1 MAQYMQ
7 VNMCSKP
14 HKDKNHRI
22 ISTAEVK
29 AFDEICINDKTIKC
43 IELEAMYLKTIKFI
57 YLKPRVNVIL
67 SAEKI
72 EMISH

>member
-1 MAQYMQ
+1 M
-7 VNMCSKP
+7 NE

-43 IELEAMYLKTIKFI
+43 IEL
-57 YLKPRVNVIL
+57 
-67 SAEKI
+67 
-72 EMISH
+72 

>member
-1 MAQYMQ
+1 M
-7 VNMCSKP
+7 NE
-14 HKDKNHRI
+14 HKDKSHRI

-29 AFDEICINDKTIKC
+29 AFDEICIDKTIKC
-43 IELEAMYLKTIKFI
+43 IELEGTYLKTIKFI

-67 SAEKI
+67 NAEKI